1 MLFIKRYLNQ
11 VHENPQLPAIAD
23 ELLEVSYKE
32 LYCRARRLAWVL
44 AGKSSSGMIGVVV
57 SKSVEYIVSV
67 LAIHLLGRA
76 VVPLDGNYPVS
87 RLRQMITSL
96 DLSLCLVSHQQ
107 TIELTGMLQECTHL
121 LHIEDTIGS
130 ATGEAELMFTTGDDT
145 PAYVVFTSGTTG
157 VPKPVLVPYRALS
170 TLIDWMAKAKEPK
183 GTTLLYAAQ
192 GFDVSFQEIY
202 ATLCYGDRL
211 LVATDAHKKDL
222 RALFDYLSAG
232 KVTRLFLPTSML
244 IPLVKFGLQE
254 RGTLV
259 DLEQVIVAGEQ
270 LKVTPAVR
278 QWFKAHPHCRLINHY
293 GPSETHVVM
302 TCQLEDE
309 PDGWPDL
316 PPIGQVAP
324 GSDAWLLDEQL
335 QPVARGDCGQLY
347 ISGRSLALG
356 YFRMP
361 EQTAEKFIT
370 HPLTLERMYS
380 TGDMCVLNKQAQYEY
395 KGRLD
400 RQCKVRGYRV
410 ELKEIEAAVTNSG
423 LVDDCLV
430 VALQTNLVT
439 SLVLYFAAYE
449 SDQDLSLSLHAHL
462 AATLP
467 EYMLPSFYK
476 KIATIPLTINGK
488 ADTAK
493 LPPISGLRSQL
504 SSSYVAPMGRLQ
516 TLVCELAAECFGI
529 DRLGVDDNFMEA
541 GANSFTLMSL
551 LAELRHVLGHS
562 FRQTDLFEY
571 PTPRLLCG
579 IVQCSEQ
586 VPEPK
591 VPVVSVTQRKLRSA
605 AIRSVRGKKRG

>member
-1 MLFIKRYLNQ
+1 MLFINRYVNQ
-11 VHENPQLPAIAD
+11 VHETPQIPAVAC
-23 ELLEVSYKE
+23 EMSEVSYKE
-32 LYCRARRLAWVL
+32 LYCRARRLAGIL
-44 AGKSSSGMIGVVV
+44 AGESSARMIGVVV
-57 SKSVEYIVSV
+57 SKSVEYIVAV
-67 LAIHLLGRA
+67 LAIHLLGRT

-87 RLRQMITSL
+87 RLKQMITSL
-96 DLSLCLVSHQQ
+96 DLSFCLVSHQHG
-107 TIELTGMLQECTHL
+107 IELTGMLQECTHL
-121 LHIEDTIGS
+121 LHIEGSIGS
-130 ATGEAELMFTTGDDT
+130 ATEETELVVTVGDDT

-157 VPKPVLVPYRALS
+157 VPKPVLVPYRSLS
-170 TLIDWMAKAKEPK
+170 TLIDWMAKTSGSQ

-202 ATLCYGDRL
+202 ATLCCGDRL
-211 LVATDAHKKDL
+211 LIATDAHKKDL
-222 RALFDYLSAG
+222 RALIEHLSAG

-244 IPLVKFGLQE
+244 IPLVKFALQE
-254 RGTLV
+254 GRTLV
-259 DLEQVIVAGEQ
+259 DLKQVIVAGEQ

-278 QWFKAHPHCRLINHY
+278 QWFKAHSHCRLINHY

-316 PPIGQVAP
+316 PPIGQVTP
-324 GSDAWLLDEQL
+324 GSDAWLFDEQL
-335 QPVARGDCGQLY
+335 QPVARGDCGQLH

-356 YFRMP
+356 YYRMP
-361 EQTAEKFIT
+361 EQTEEKFII
-370 HPLTLERMYS
+370 HPLTLERMYN
-380 TGDMCVLNKQAQYEY
+380 TGDMCVLNEQAQYEY
-395 KGRLD
+395 KGRRD
-400 RQCKVRGYRV
+400 RQYKVRGYRV

-430 VALQTNLVT
+430 VALQTNLIT
-439 SLVLYFAAYE
+439 SLVLYFAAHE

-476 KIATIPLTINGK
+476 KIAAIPLTLNGK

-504 SSSYVAPMGRLQ
+504 SSSYVAPKGPLQ

-529 DRLGVDDNFMEA
+529 DRLGVDDNFMAA

-579 IVQCSEQ
+579 IVQSSMQ

-605 AIRSVRGKKRG
+605 AIHSVHEKRRS

>member
-1 MLFIKRYLNQ
+1 MLFINRYLNQ
-11 VHENPQLPAIAD
+11 VRESPQFPAIAD
-23 ELLEVSYKE
+23 ALSEVSYEE
-32 LYCRARRLAWVL
+32 LFCRARRLAWML
-44 AGKSSSGMIGVVV
+44 AGESSTGMIGVVV
-57 SKSVEYIVSV
+57 SRSVEYIVSV
-67 LAIHLLGRA
+67 LAIHLLGRT
-76 VVPLDGNYPVS
+76 VVPLDGNYPVI
-87 RLRQMITSL
+87 RLKQMITSI

-121 LHIEDTIGS
+121 LHIEDTIGG
-130 ATGEAELMFTTGDDT
+130 ATGEAEFMVAADDDT

-211 LVATDAHKKDL
+211 LIATDAHKKDL
-222 RALFDYLSAG
+222 RALFDYLAAG

-254 RGTLV
+254 GGTLV

-302 TCQLEDE
+302 IYQLEDE
-309 PDGWPDL
+309 PGGWPDL
-316 PPIGQVAP
+316 PPIGQVTA
-324 GSDAWLLDEQL
+324 GSDAWLFDEQL
-335 QPVARGDCGQLY
+335 KPVARGDCGQLY

-361 EQTAEKFIT
+361 EQTEEKFIT
-370 HPLTLERMYS
+370 HPFTQERMYN

-395 KGRLD
+395 KGRRD
-400 RQCKVRGYRV
+400 RQCKLRGYRV
-410 ELKEIEAAVTNSG
+410 ELKEIEAAVANSG

-430 VALQTNLVT
+430 VALQTNLIT
-439 SLVLYFAAYE
+439 SLVLYFAAHE

-476 KIATIPLTINGK
+476 KIAAIPLTLNGK

-504 SSSYVAPMGRLQ
+504 SSSYVAPRGQLQ

-529 DRLGVDDNFMEA
+529 DRLGVDDNFLEA
-541 GANSFTLMSL
+541 GANSFTLMAF

-562 FRQTDLFEY
+562 LRQTDLFEY

-579 IVQCSEQ
+579 IVQRSKQ
-586 VPEPK
+586 VPESK

-605 AIRSVRGKKRG
+605 AIHSVHGKKRG

>member
-1 MLFIKRYLNQ
+1 MLFINRYINQ
-11 VHENPQLPAIAD
+11 VHETPQLPAVAG
-23 ELLEVSYKE
+23 EMSEVSYKE
-32 LYCRARRLAWVL
+32 LYCRARRLAGIL
-44 AGKSSSGMIGVVV
+44 AGESSARMIGVVV
-57 SKSVEYIVSV
+57 SKSVEYIVTV
-67 LAIHLLGRA
+67 LAIHLLGRT
-76 VVPLDGNYPVS
+76 VVPLDGNYPVG
-87 RLRQMITSL
+87 RLKQMIASL
-96 DLSLCLVSHQQ
+96 DLSFCLVSHQHG
-107 TIELTGMLQECTHL
+107 IELTGMLQECTHL
-121 LHIEDTIGS
+121 LHVEGSIGS
-130 ATGEAELMFTTGDDT
+130 ATEEAELVVAVGDDT

-157 VPKPVLVPYRALS
+157 VPKPVLVPYRSLS
-170 TLIDWMAKAKEPK
+170 TLIDWMAKASGSQ

-202 ATLCYGDRL
+202 ATLCCGDRL
-211 LVATDAHKKDL
+211 LIATDAHKKDL
-222 RALFDYLSAG
+222 RALIEHLSAG

-244 IPLVKFGLQE
+244 IPLVKFALQE
-254 RGTLV
+254 GRTLV
-259 DLEQVIVAGEQ
+259 DLKQVIVAGEQ

-278 QWFKAHPHCRLINHY
+278 QWFKAHSHCRLINHY

-316 PPIGQVAP
+316 PPIGQVTP
-324 GSDAWLLDEQL
+324 GSDAWLFDEQL
-335 QPVARGDCGQLY
+335 QPVARGDCGQLH

-356 YFRMP
+356 YYRMP
-361 EQTAEKFIT
+361 EQTEEKFIT
-370 HPLTLERMYS
+370 HPLTLERMYN
-380 TGDMCVLNKQAQYEY
+380 TGDMCVLNEQAQYEY
-395 KGRLD
+395 KGRRD
-400 RQCKVRGYRV
+400 RQYKVRGYRV
-410 ELKEIEAAVTNSG
+410 ELNEIEAAVTNSG

-430 VALQTNLVT
+430 VALQTNLIT
-439 SLVLYFAAYE
+439 SLVLYFAAHE

-476 KIATIPLTINGK
+476 KIAAIPLTLNGK

-504 SSSYVAPMGRLQ
+504 SSSYVAPKGPLQ

-529 DRLGVDDNFMEA
+529 DRLGVDDNFMAA

-579 IVQCSEQ
+579 IVQSSMQ

-605 AIRSVRGKKRG
+605 AIHSAHEKRRS